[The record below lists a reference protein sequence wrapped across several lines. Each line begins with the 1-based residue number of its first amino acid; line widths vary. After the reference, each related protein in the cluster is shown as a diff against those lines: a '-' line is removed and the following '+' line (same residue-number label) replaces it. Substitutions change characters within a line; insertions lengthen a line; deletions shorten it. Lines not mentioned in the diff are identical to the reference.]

1 MGEIS
6 TTTTLNKTPNKT
18 DMKESEATENLDA
31 DDLIFYNSLRA
42 DLDLLKKN
50 PSLQTIHN
58 ILNYSKSL
66 R

>member
-1 MGEIS
+1 MGENS
-6 TTTTLNKTPNKT
+6 TITIFSETSKAKA
-18 DMKESEATENLDA
+18 MKVSEATENLDA
-31 DDLIFYNSLRA
+31 DDLIFYNSLRP

-50 PSLQTIHN
+50 PDLKSVFN